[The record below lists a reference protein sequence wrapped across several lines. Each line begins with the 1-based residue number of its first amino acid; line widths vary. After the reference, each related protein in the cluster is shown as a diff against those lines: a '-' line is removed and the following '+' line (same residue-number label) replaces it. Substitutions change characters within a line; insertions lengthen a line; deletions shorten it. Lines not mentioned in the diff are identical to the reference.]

1 MKKLITLVI
10 ALTLTTSMNAQWWGK
25 NKVKGNGNVVTENRN
40 LGEFDGVA
48 SAGFMDVE
56 IVSGAEGEITLKGES
71 NLLKHIE
78 TEIKKG
84 ILKIKVEDKYQ
95 LQPSRGNRI
104 LITVPVTDIS
114 SISLAGSGDIIT
126 KTKLKATDFVVA
138 LAGSGDIN
146 AHVSS
151 DNIKAKM
158 AGSGDIA
165 LKGDTVEAE
174 YSLAGSGDINA
185 FDLKAKNVEVK
196 ISGSGDVNVHCDGVL
211 KARIAGS
218 GDVNYK
224 GSPTMEDSKS
234 AGSGKI
240 KKA

>member
-10 ALTLTTSMNAQWWGK
+10 ALALTTSMNAQWWGK
-25 NKVKGNGNVVTENRN
+25 DKVKGNGNVITENRN

-56 IVSGAEGEITLKGES
+56 IVSGKEGEITLKGES

-84 ILKIKVEDKYQ
+84 ILKIKVEEGYQ
-95 LQPSRGNRI
+95 LRPSAGNKI
-104 LITVPVTDIS
+104 LITVPVNDIS
-114 SISLAGSGDIIT
+114 SISLAGSGDIVT
-126 KTKLKATDFVVA
+126 KTKLKATDFEVR

-146 AHVSS
+146 AHISTESMRV
-151 DNIKAKM
+151 KM
-158 AGSGDIA
+158 AGSGDIG
-165 LKGDTVEAE
+165 LKGDAAEAE
-174 YSLAGSGDINA
+174 YSLAGSGDIDA
-185 FDLKAKNVEVK
+185 FDLKAQNVKVN

-218 GDVNYK
+218 GDVHYK
-224 GSPTMEDSKS
+224 GTPTMEDSKS